1 LDYDIIFCY
10 ERMSSLVSF
19 AHSAE
24 WKWTAMTTT
33 KRIDA
38 PSVALAEGYYYE
50 NGCTIASKVHL
61 TERNYGTRRTF
72 FFLCEPAVVQAI
84 LPAGWILRATADPEF
99 HLMVHFNDW
108 LHTSHADNT
117 PHVVQAPPYVGFLV
131 PVQNSFLKRS
141 GIMQVYGFAAGT
153 HYTGGPY
160 KAYRGCTYSHSSRFD
175 TNGLDASWTHDQYE
189 IGSLDSAGVFEISIA
204 HQRTVV
210 ARAITGGPNL
220 AVFSPYDN
228 SIERYYAEDLVL
240 ERPLA
245 SSLGLANVKDFSL
258 TWTLPDLKDVMASA
272 KLVAM
277 NYNPAYM
284 REVFERD

>member
-1 LDYDIIFCY
+1 
-10 ERMSSLVSF
+10 
-19 AHSAE
+19 
-24 WKWTAMTTT
+24 MTTT
-33 KRIDA
+33 KRSDA

-72 FFLCEPAVVQAI
+72 FFLCEPAAVQAI
-84 LPAGWILRATADPEF
+84 LPDGWILRATADPEF

-117 PHVVQAPPYVGFLV
+117 PHAVQAPPYVGFLV
-131 PVQNSFLKRS
+131 PVENSFLKRS
-141 GIMQVYGFAAGT
+141 GIMQVYGFAAGS

-175 TNGLDASWTHDQYE
+175 TNGLDVSWTHDQYE
-189 IGSLDSAGVFEISIA
+189 IGSLDSAGVFEISVA

-210 ARAITGGPNL
+210 ARAITGRPNL

-245 SSLGLANVKDFSL
+245 SSRGLANVKNYSL
-258 TWTLPDLKDVMASA
+258 TWTLPDLNDVMASA
-272 KLVAM
+272 ELVAM

>member
-1 LDYDIIFCY
+1 
-10 ERMSSLVSF
+10 MP
-19 AHSAE
+19 
-24 WKWTAMTTT
+24 MTN
-33 KRIDA
+33 RSGA
-38 PSVALAEGYYYE
+38 PSVALTEGYYYE

-72 FFLCEPAVVQAI
+72 FFMCDPAAVQAL
-84 LPAGWILRATADPEF
+84 LPDGWILRATAEPEF

-108 LHTSHADNT
+108 LHTAHADNT
-117 PHVVQAPPYVGFLV
+117 PHAVQAPPYVGFLV
-131 PVQNSFLKRS
+131 PVQNSSLKRS
-141 GIMQVYGFAAGT
+141 GIMQVYGFAAGS

-160 KAYRGCTYSHSSRFD
+160 KAYRGSTYSHSSRLH
-175 TNGLDASWTHDQYE
+175 TNGLDVSWTHDQYK
-189 IGSLDSAGVFEISIA
+189 IGSLDSPGVFEISIA

-210 ARAITGGPNL
+210 ERAITGRPNL

-245 SSLGLANVKDFSL
+245 PSLGLANTKDFSL
-258 TWTLPDLKDVMASA
+258 TWTLRDLKDVMGSA
-272 KLVAM
+272 ELVAM